1 MNTRSRLAG
10 LLLLWGATALLLAAI
25 VAMAVGALVGGR
37 RAALESGGALLSQV
51 VTAGEA
57 ELNRSLT
64 TVDLALAGLPDLLR
78 PAMHGGRLDPDHAH
92 QLLAGLQDRSLLFV
106 DLTLVTVDGRPY
118 TASLSA
124 SRRTAA
130 VLAPEVLAPVLVQP
144 VPTLVVSDPVIG
156 RASGERSLL
165 LMRPLVLPGMPAL
178 VAVAEVPS
186 ALLLSVASSST
197 ARTGLLLTLERD
209 DGLVLVTQPPE
220 DRLIGRHARVDPGP
234 LRPDGR
240 PVRRDGRHTGERVIE
255 AARPTLYPRLFI
267 TASLPQE
274 RVLAEW
280 HDRSGVVVG
289 IAVAAALLLLAA
301 AAGGHWQW
309 QRLVDA
315 REQAALASER
325 MDLALA
331 SMGDAFLICDAE
343 DRVVRWNAR
352 YLELFPW
359 LRTVLA
365 PGVPFARLAE
375 EAAKAM
381 APDDDDAARHAWIRQ
396 RMELHRQCD
405 KPWEQ
410 VLETGVAVH
419 AVERRMPDGGIV
431 GVYRDMT
438 ANERQLT
445 RAKQAA
451 EAANEAKSRFIAN
464 MSHEIRTPL
473 NAVLG
478 FNQLLLA
485 SPLEPGQ
492 RRHAELV
499 RSSGQL
505 LLALI
510 SDLLD
515 IARID
520 AGHFELQAADFD
532 PRQLL
537 EEVRALL
544 QERADERALD
554 LQVHAAADLPVR
566 LRGDALR
573 LRQILFNLVG
583 NALKFTDA
591 GHVQVRLTRASGLGP
606 HALRLEVED
615 TGIGIPA
622 SALPT
627 LFDRF
632 TQADATAARRHG
644 GSGLGLAITHDLVH
658 RMGGD
663 ITVRSLPGRGSLFSV
678 TLPCEAP
685 QGDTAT
691 TDRLPTAAPRSP
703 DGAPRRL
710 EVLVAEDNLVNQ
722 MLTEAMLRQLGHGVR
737 VVDSGRAA
745 LEQVRAQPWDL
756 VLMDMQMPDLD
767 GLSATR
773 AIRALGGA
781 AARVPIAAMTANARP
796 EDRAACL
803 QAGMDDFIAKPID
816 LDALA
821 ALLDRAVAR
830 TGPSIARSSDAVR
843 LPVHDRA

>member
-1 MNTRSRLAG
+1 MSVTARSRRTG

-25 VAMAVGALVGGR
+25 VAMAAGALAGGR
-37 RAALESGGALLSQV
+37 RAALDGGGALVSQV
-51 VTAGEA
+51 VSAGEA
-57 ELNRSLT
+57 ELNRSLA

-78 PAMHGGRLDPDHAH
+78 PAMRGGRLDPDLAH

-106 DLTLVTVDGRPY
+106 DLSLVNVDGRPY
-118 TASLSA
+118 TASLAA
-124 SRRTAA
+124 SRRAAA
-130 VLAPEVLAPVLVQP
+130 VLSAQDLAPVLVQP
-144 VPTLVVSDPVIG
+144 VPTMVVSDPVIG

-165 LMRPLVLPGMPAL
+165 LMRALMLPGTPPL

-186 ALLLSVASSST
+186 ALLLSVAASST
-197 ARTGLLLTLERD
+197 ARSGLRLTLERD

-234 LRPDGR
+234 RRTDGS
-240 PVRRDGRHTGERVIE
+240 PVRREGRLSGDWVIE
-255 AARPTLYPRLFI
+255 AIRPTLYPQLFLS
-267 TASLPQE
+267 ASMPQD
-274 RVLAEW
+274 RALAEW
-280 HDRSGVVVG
+280 HDRSEVVVG
-289 IAVAAALLLLAA
+289 IAVAAALLLLGASTL
-301 AAGGHWQW
+301 GHWQW

-315 REQAALASER
+315 REQAAMASER
-325 MDLALA
+325 LDLALA

-343 DRVVRWNAR
+343 DRVVHWNER
-352 YLELFPW
+352 YAELFPW
-359 LRTVLA
+359 LRPVLA
-365 PGVPFARLAE
+365 RGTPFARLAE
-375 EAAKAM
+375 VAVTSTVPHGDEAT
-381 APDDDDAARHAWIRQ
+381 RRAWIQ
-396 RMELHRQCD
+396 RRLDLHRRGD

-438 ANERQLT
+438 SNERQLT
-445 RAKQAA
+445 LAKQAA
-451 EAANEAKSRFIAN
+451 EAANEAKSRFLAN

-485 SPLEPGQ
+485 SPLTPAQ

-505 LLALI
+505 LLGLI

-515 IARID
+515 LARID
-520 AGHFELQAADFD
+520 AGHFELQATDFE

-537 EEVRALL
+537 EEVRSLL
-544 QERADERALD
+544 QERADERGLG
-554 LQVHAAADLPVR
+554 LQVEVAADVPER

-573 LRQILFNLVG
+573 LRQIMFNLVG
-583 NALKFTDA
+583 NALKFTDQ
-591 GHVQVRLTRASGLGP
+591 GRVQVRLSPEPDAVVSV
-606 HALRLEVED
+606 LRLEVED
-615 TGIGIPA
+615 TGIGIPEA
-622 SALPT
+622 ALPT

-644 GSGLGLAITHDLVH
+644 GSGLGLAITRELVE
-658 RMGGD
+658 RMGGR
-663 ITVRSLPGRGSLFSV
+663 IEVRSLPGRGSLFRV
-678 TLPCEAP
+678 ILPCQAAEGEAAGP
-685 QGDTAT
+685 VPAPATA
-691 TDRLPTAAPRSP
+691 PAPVVR
-703 DGAPRRL
+703 PRRL

-722 MLTEAMLRQLGHGVR
+722 MLTEAMLRQLGHGVV
-737 VVDSGRAA
+737 VVDGGRAA
-745 LEQVRAQPWDL
+745 VERVQARPWDL

-767 GLSATR
+767 GLAATR

-803 QAGMDDFIAKPID
+803 AAGMDDFLAKPID
-816 LDALA
+816 IDALA
-821 ALLDRAVAR
+821 QLLSR
-830 TGPSIARSSDAVR
+830 TAARSASPATGQVA
-843 LPVHDRA
+843 LSGP